1 LNAVAATGS
10 AAATPG
16 TSHGYWFVAAD
27 GGIFSFGDAGFHGST
42 GNIKLNK
49 PIVGM
54 APTPSGRG
62 YWFVAADGGIFSF
75 GDAGFYGSTGNI
87 KLNKPIVGMAP
98 TPSGR
103 GYWFVAGDGG
113 IFSFGDAKFFGS
125 TGNIKLNKPIVGMA
139 ASPSGGGYWFVA
151 SDGGVFS
158 FGDAKFLG
166 SAGAGALR
174 SNIVGMASSPTGKG
188 YWFAADDGSVFS
200 FGDAIFQGSMGG
212 RPLKSP
218 VVGIAPT
225 ASGNGYWLTGTD
237 GGVFSFGDATF
248 FGSMG
253 GNRLNL
259 PIVGMAATAATAA
272 AGAPGSQPTTTS
284 PTTPGGGPTTTSPT
298 TPGGG
303 GGPTTTTTLPTNS
316 PAYWAAATTTA
327 IPGDAT
333 GGGNAYRP
341 WMSSDGRYV
350 VFDSDGAR
358 IMPGVVDS
366 TKIRDVYLFD
376 AVTQKIERISVAS
389 DGTRAH
395 IPACSGQPCGSERG
409 TISADGRFVAYWSN
423 ADNLVPNDTNKKADA
438 FVYDRQTHTTTRV
451 SVGPNGAQAD
461 DESRRPVIS
470 RDGRYVAFESAATN
484 LIGGGLLGGGLLG
497 GATDTNKVDDI
508 YVYEMA
514 TGNVAL
520 VSQSSS
526 GAIGNNGSDGPT
538 ISANGR
544 KIAFQS
550 DATNLVAGDTNGV
563 TDIYLRDLDTGQ
575 TTRVSA
581 AADGTG
587 ADKSSR
593 SPSISADGRWV
604 SFDTRA
610 TNLGP
615 VDGDGKFDI
624 YVKDLQTGAV
634 TRASVPSDGS
644 NPRNGTKGSNDSSI
658 SGDGRFVAFW
668 SDATALDGPADTDGF
683 ADVYVH
689 DNVTGATKRVSIS
702 TAGVQGDGDSFSPAM
717 SMDGRY
723 AAFDSKATTLG
734 GGAGQDIFVHAM

>member
-1 LNAVAATGS
+1 MSRHSRPGLVAVLATLVIALAPAVPGGLNAIAATGR
-10 AAATPG
+10 AATAPA

-27 GGIFSFGDAGFHGST
+27 GGIFSFGDAGFH
-42 GNIKLNK
+42 
-49 PIVGM
+49 
-54 APTPSGRG
+54 
-62 YWFVAADGGIFSF
+62 
-75 GDAGFYGSTGNI
+75 GSTGNI

-200 FGDAIFQGSMGG
+200 FGDAGFQGSMGG

-225 ASGNGYWLTGTD
+225 ASGNGYWLTGSD

-259 PIVGMAATAATAA
+259 PIVGMAATAATAGP
-272 AGAPGSQPTTTS
+272 GAPGVQPTSTS

-298 TPGGG
+298 TPG

-316 PAYWAAATTTA
+316 PAYWAAATTTV
-327 IPGDAT
+327 IPGDTT

-341 WMSSDGRYV
+341 WMSSDGRYL
-350 VFDSDGAR
+350 VFDSDGTR
-358 IMPGVVDS
+358 IMSGVDS

-451 SVGPNGAQAD
+451 SVGPNGAQAN

-470 RDGRYVAFESAATN
+470 RDGRYVAFESAASN

-497 GATDTNKVDDI
+497 GAADTNKVDDI

-514 TGNVAL
+514 SGNVTL

-526 GAIGNNGSDGPT
+526 GTIGNNGSDGPT
-538 ISANGR
+538 ISADGR

-550 DATNLVAGDTNGV
+550 DATNLVTGDTNGV
-563 TDIYLRDLDTGQ
+563 TDVYLRDLDSGQ

-615 VDGDGKFDI
+615 VDADGKFDI

-644 NPRNGTKGSNDSSI
+644 NPKNGTKGSNDSSI

-668 SDATALDGPADTDGF
+668 SDATALDGPSDTDGF

-689 DNVTGATKRVSIS
+689 DNVTGVTKRVSIS
-702 TAGVQGDGDSFSPAM
+702 TAGVQGDGDSFSAAM